1 MKKIGNTS
9 YNNTNDDLIFVNSF
23 GVLFNN
29 ALILHLFNKNTP
41 INLEQIR
48 KIVIVKK
55 RVLFT
60 NYIIF
65 LSAITALIVAYYI
78 QDSVDFKIVIATLLL
93 AAILFLVSFIVK
105 INEYKMV
112 VLRHEREPIKVEF
125 TNHFKKD
132 AIIIMQKVNKHLK
145 HIEKLSAAFNVKKSM

>member
-1 MKKIGNTS
+1 MKTVGNTS
-9 YNNTNDDLIFVNSF
+9 YTNTNDDFIYVNSF
-23 GVLFNN
+23 GVLSNKG
-29 ALILHLFNKNTP
+29 LILHLFNKNTP

-55 RVLFT
+55 RLLFT
-60 NYIIF
+60 NFIFF

-93 AAILFLVSFIVK
+93 AAILFLASFIVK

-112 VLRHEREPIKVEF
+112 VLRHEREPIKVDF
-125 TNHFKKD
+125 TNYFKKD
-132 AIIIMQKVNKHLK
+132 AVIIMQKVNKHLK
-145 HIEKLSAAFNVKKSM
+145 HIEKLSEAFNVKKSI